1 MAIIQ
6 SGEQKINQP
15 PRFNLCVCV
24 RAFFFNLFITS
35 DRVGDLVNAFNRL
48 VAHNQR
54 FTLIKLKWTEL
65 GQQRL

>member
-6 SGEQKINQP
+6 SGEQKISQP
-15 PRFNLCVCV
+15 LRFNLCV
-24 RAFFFNLFITS
+24 FSFNLFITS

-65 GQQRL
+65 RQQRL